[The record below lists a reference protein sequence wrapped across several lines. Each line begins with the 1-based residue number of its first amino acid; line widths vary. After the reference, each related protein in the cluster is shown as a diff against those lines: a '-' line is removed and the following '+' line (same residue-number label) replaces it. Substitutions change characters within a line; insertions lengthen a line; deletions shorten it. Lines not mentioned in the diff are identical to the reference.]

1 MKHLLKSGSGLIIV
15 IGLFTSCGEI
25 GKKAEDKLNELN
37 KKTEKLD
44 SLVNQE
50 IDKVMNLDTLINL
63 ESDKVK
69 KLDSL
74 VNKTS
79 TKLDS
84 LATEKLKSLKN
95 IIN

>member
-1 MKHLLKSGSGLIIV
+1 MKHVLKRSLPLLLII
-15 IGLFTSCGEI
+15 GTLASCADI
-25 GKKAEDKLNELN
+25 TAEAEERLNQLN
-37 KKTEKLD
+37 KKTEMLD

-50 IDKVMNLDTLINL
+50 FDKVKALDTLINF

-74 VNKTS
+74 VNKTT

-84 LATEKLKSLKN
+84 LAQDKIERFKN
-95 IIN
+95 ILN